1 MFPLFNL
8 FSLFLLKLN
17 YFFSLSFIYSYSS
30 VSNLSLPTPFSQAS
44 SLSYQFP
51 LFSHL
56 CIGLGDEN
64 RDPLIIMGLRAPT
77 SHYIPGT
84 YSTLHYTTLHYT
96 TLHCTAL
103 HCALSFSSFS
113 TFSLSIHSRILLFS
127 LLSHSTSFLVCLPSF
142 LFFST
147 LIPLFPLLSFPS
159 IFFPVHYSLSSFPTV
174 TTPGI
179 KPFTLITSHHITS
192 HHITSHYTTT
202 PLTTPYHTTLH
213 HSPHHT
219 TLHHSSH
226 HTPPLTT
233 HHTTPHSTTHH
244 STITGQA
251 HGVCGTRASDPPRPP
266 QARSRPPKP
275 IPGTMCVI
283 LCHIMWCSV
292 LVCDIIL
299 RLYQVP
305 CSVILRLCQVGNN
318 AALYY
323 VKFSM
328 CCRSVLYWVESVR
341 GTLYSLVLLFVSLW
355 IVLHSFCLFACSFIR
370 LFLLHLITHLRPLTL
385 TFTSY

>member
-192 HHITSHYTTT
+192 HHITLHHYTTHHTIPHHTT
-202 PLTTPYHTTLH
+202 PLTTP
-213 HSPHHT
+213 HHT
-219 TLHHSSH
+219 T
-226 HTPPLTT
+226 PLI
-233 HHTTPHSTTHH
+233 TPHSTTHH
-244 STITGQA
+244 SSHHTTL
-251 HGVCGTRASDPPRPP
+251 HHSPLHYNRPSP
-266 QARSRPPKP
+266 W
-275 IPGTMCVI
+275 CVW
-283 LCHIMWCSV
+283 HS
-292 LVCDIIL
+292 
-299 RLYQVP
+299 
-305 CSVILRLCQVGNN
+305 
-318 AALYY
+318 
-323 VKFSM
+323 
-328 CCRSVLYWVESVR
+328 
-341 GTLYSLVLLFVSLW
+341 SL
-355 IVLHSFCLFACSFIR
+355 
-370 LFLLHLITHLRPLTL
+370 
-385 TFTSY
+385 